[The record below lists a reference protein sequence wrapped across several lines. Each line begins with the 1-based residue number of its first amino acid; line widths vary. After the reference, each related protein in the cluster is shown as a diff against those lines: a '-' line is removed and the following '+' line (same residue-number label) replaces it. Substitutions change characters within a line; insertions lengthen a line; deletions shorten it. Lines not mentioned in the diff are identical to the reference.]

1 MSIAEKAPILT
12 FVSRASRPRIAGK
25 MPATRSKMGLHKAPQ
40 TFSEPL
46 KTTFKTF
53 LIVVVFGIAFGY
65 IEAAVVVYL
74 RQIFHPNGFTFPM
87 TVFGIDAI
95 SRRILLTE
103 IGREVATVVLIFT
116 GAWLFGHNRQQR
128 VAYFMIIFAVWDIFY
143 YVWLKVLI
151 NWPASIMDWDILFLI
166 PYTWTSPVLYPV
178 LISITLIIFAAVI
191 LYRNSRGRSVKATPP
206 DWLAFSAAGFIVV
219 LSFCIAGL
227 HSTEQ
232 DYASYFYLP
241 LFAAGYLFSLAVFL
255 KCLLKSK

>member
-1 MSIAEKAPILT
+1 MSIAEKAPHT
-12 FVSRASRPRIAGK
+12 FP
-25 MPATRSKMGLHKAPQ
+25 
-40 TFSEPL
+40 EPL

-53 LIVVVFGIAFGY
+53 LIVVVFSTAFGY

-74 RQIFHPNGFTFPM
+74 RQIFHPDGFTFPM

-103 IGREVATVVLIFT
+103 TGREAATFVLIFT
-116 GAWLFGHNRQQR
+116 GARLFGHNRQQR
-128 VAYFMIIFAVWDIFY
+128 FAYFMIIFAVWDIFY

-166 PYTWTSPVLYPV
+166 PCTWVSPVLYPV
-178 LISITLIIFAAVI
+178 LISITLIIFAVVI
-191 LYRNSRGRSVKATPP
+191 LYRNSCGRSVKATLP
-206 DWLAFSAAGFIVV
+206 DWLAFSTAGFIVV

-232 DYASYFYLP
+232 DYASHFYRS
-241 LFAAGYLFSLAVFL
+241 LFAAGYLLGLAIFL